1 MLTLY
6 GVYRSRASR
15 PLWLL
20 AECGAPFT
28 HVPVIQAYRL
38 PDDRARAAALNTASE
53 EFLAVNPMGQIPALT
68 DGDLLLTESLAITA
82 AYRPA
87 LRRHPWPAGH
97 RRTGADGAMV
107 AVRRHRYRNPGAGNH

>member
-20 AECGAPFT
+20 HETGTPFT

-38 PDDRARAAALNTASE
+38 PDAKAADAQIGRASCRERVSSP
-53 EFLAVNPMGQIPALT
+53 V
-68 DGDLLLTESLAITA
+68 
-82 AYRPA
+82 
-87 LRRHPWPAGH
+87 
-97 RRTGADGAMV
+97 
-107 AVRRHRYRNPGAGNH
+107 

>member
-20 AECGAPFT
+20 GETGTPFT

-38 PDDRARAAALNTASE
+38 PACSPAPVAAISGP
-53 EFLAVNPMGQIPALT
+53 PMPP
-68 DGDLLLTESLAITA
+68 
-82 AYRPA
+82 RP
-87 LRRHPWPAGH
+87 R
-97 RRTGADGAMV
+97 
-107 AVRRHRYRNPGAGNH
+107 